1 MANSDR
7 LTLPAL
13 LDRHLAERPDAP
25 ACIDV
30 EKRITYAEFDA
41 LCRKTAAWLAAQ
53 GVRPGDRVA
62 VWLVNRIE
70 WLALLFGLARIG
82 AALVAVNTRFRAA
95 ELEHVLRRSG
105 ARMLVIEPTFKKID
119 FAAILAE
126 VDVAAAQSLEK
137 VAVIRA
143 GSAAPR
149 GVLGKPTVA
158 FDAFERSLS
167 AAPDRSDPEAIVALF
182 TTSGTTK
189 GPKLVMH
196 PQRSIAYHARAVA
209 RGFGLE
215 TADSRVLA
223 AIPFCGVFGFD
234 LVLGALAAGAPAV
247 IMDTFEARAA
257 VELVTRHKISH
268 LFGSDEMARRM
279 MELAPGHDPFP
290 HLRLFGYAAFQ
301 PGSAELGKA
310 GWERRIPLVGLYG
323 SSEAQALFAFQP
335 LALPLE
341 QRIEPGGRPVAGAD
355 AEIRIRDVDSG
366 ELVEIGRSGEIEI
379 RAPSLF
385 AGYHDDAEATA
396 AAVRPDGFFRTGDI
410 GRLRA
415 DGSFVFE
422 TRRGDAI
429 RLGGFLVSPVEI
441 EDTLKRIPAVADAQV
456 VGVELDGR
464 MRCAAF
470 VIPAEGSAAS
480 EAEIV
485 AGAAAIM
492 AAFKVPARVWFLDAF
507 PVTQSANGT
516 KIQRTKLREMAIERL
531 RPSHAA

>member
-82 AALVAVNTRFRAA
+82 AALVAVNTRFRAG

-257 VELVTRHKISH
+257 VELVPRHRVSH

-290 HLRLFGYAAFQ
+290 HLQLFGYAAFQ

-323 SSEAQALFAFQP
+323 SSEARALFAFQP

-385 AGYHDDAEATA
+385 AGYCDDAEATA

-441 EDTLKRIPAVADAQV
+441 EDALKRIPAVADAQV
-456 VGVELDGR
+456 IGIELDGQ
-464 MRCAAF
+464 MRWAAF
-470 VIPAEGSAAS
+470 VIPADGPAPRESEIIAAAAS
-480 EAEIV
+480 
-485 AGAAAIM
+485 IM

-516 KIQRTKLREMAIERL
+516 KIRRNKLRDMAIERL
-531 RPSHAA
+531 RQSHAA

>member
-1 MANSDR
+1 MAER

-13 LDRHLAERPDAP
+13 LDRHLAERPDA
-25 ACIDV
+25 AAFIDG
-30 EKRITYAEFDA
+30 EQRITYAEFDA
-41 LCRKTAAWLAAQ
+41 LCRKSAAWLIAQ
-53 GVRPGDRVA
+53 GVGPGDRVA

-95 ELEHVLRRSG
+95 ELEHVLRGSG
-105 ARMLVIEPTFKKID
+105 ARMLVLEPTFKKID
-119 FAAILAE
+119 FPAILAE
-126 VDVAAAQSLEK
+126 VDPAAAQSLEQ
-137 VAVIRA
+137 VAVVGA
-143 GSAAPR
+143 GSAVLPN
-149 GVLGKPTVA
+149 VLGKPTIA
-158 FDAFERSLS
+158 FDAFEHSRPET
-167 AAPDRSDPEAIVALF
+167 PDRSDPEAIVAQF

-196 PQRSIAYHARAVA
+196 PQRSIAHHARAVA
-209 RGFGLE
+209 RGFGLDAAE
-215 TADSRVLA
+215 SCVLA

-247 IMDTFEARAA
+247 IMDTFEAREA
-257 VELVTRHKISH
+257 VELVGRYKISH

-279 MELAPGHDPFP
+279 MERAPCRDPFP

-310 GWERRIPLVGLYG
+310 GWDRRIPLVGLYG
-323 SSEAQALFAFQP
+323 SSEAQALFAVQP

-341 QRIEPGGRPVAGAD
+341 QRIEPGGMPVAGAE
-355 AEIRIRDVDSG
+355 AEIRIRDLDGG

-385 AGYHDDAEATA
+385 AGYGNDPEATA
-396 AAVRPDGFFRTGDI
+396 AAMHPDGFFRTGDI

-441 EDTLKRIPAVADAQV
+441 EDALKRIPAVADAQV

-470 VIPAEGSAAS
+470 VVPAAGTAPSEGEIIAA
-480 EAEIV
+480 ATAIV
-485 AGAAAIM
+485 AG
-492 AAFKVPARVWFLDAF
+492 FKVPVRVWFLDAF

-516 KIQRTKLREMAIERL
+516 KIQRNKLREMAMERL
-531 RPSHAA
+531 RPPHAA

>member
-1 MANSDR
+1 VTQK

-13 LDRHLAERPDAP
+13 LDRHLVERPHACAFIEAER
-25 ACIDV
+25 
-30 EKRITYAEFDA
+30 RISYAQFDA
-41 LCRKTAAWLAAQ
+41 LGRKTAAWLLAQ

-105 ARMLVIEPTFKKID
+105 ARMLVLEPSFKKID
-119 FAAILAE
+119 FPAILAD
-126 VDVAAAQSLEK
+126 VDPAAAQFLER
-137 VAVIRA
+137 VAVARPPA
-143 GSAAPR
+143 GALSR
-149 GVLGKPTVA
+149 EVLGKPTVA
-158 FDAFERSLS
+158 FDAFERED
-167 AAPDRSDPEAIVALF
+167 ADVPDRSDPEAIVALF

-196 PQRSIAYHARAVA
+196 PQRSIAHHARAVA
-209 RGFGLE
+209 RGFGFD
-215 TADSRVLA
+215 AAGSRALA

-234 LVLGALAAGAPAV
+234 LVLGALTAGAPAV
-247 IMDTFEARAA
+247 IMDTFEAHGA
-257 VELVTRHKISH
+257 VELVARHEITH

-279 MELAPGHDPFP
+279 MELVAGHDPFP
-290 HLRLFGYAAFQ
+290 SVRLFGYAAFQ

-310 GWERRIPLVGLYG
+310 GWARRIPLVGLYG

-335 LALPLE
+335 LDLPLDR
-341 QRIEPGGRPVAGAD
+341 RIEPGGLPVAGKD
-355 AEIRIRDVDSG
+355 AEIRVRDVDSG

-385 AGYHDDAEATA
+385 AGYCNDAEATA
-396 AAVRPDGFFRTGDI
+396 AAMRPDGFFRTGDI

-429 RLGGFLVSPVEI
+429 RLGGFLVSPAEI
-441 EDTLKRIPAVADAQV
+441 EDALKRIPAVADAQV
-456 VGVELDGR
+456 VGVELGGQT
-464 MRCAAF
+464 RCAAF
-470 VIPAEGSAAS
+470 VIPAAGSAPS
-480 EAEIV
+480 EAGVI
-485 AGAAAIM
+485 AGAAAVM
-492 AAFKVPARVWFLDAF
+492 AGFKVPARVWFLEAF

-516 KIQRTKLREMAIERL
+516 KIQRNKLREMAMERL
-531 RPSHAA
+531 RRSDAA

>member
-1 MANSDR
+1 MNER

-13 LDRHLAERPDAP
+13 LDRHLAERPNAP
-25 ACIDV
+25 AFIDG
-30 EKRITYAEFDA
+30 ETISYAEFDA
-41 LCRKTAAWLAAQ
+41 LYRKTAAWLVAQ
-53 GVRPGDRVA
+53 GVRPGDRIA

-105 ARMLVIEPTFKKID
+105 ARMLVLEPTFKKID
-119 FAAILAE
+119 FPAILADL
-126 VDVAAAQSLEK
+126 DVTAAQSVEK
-137 VAVIRA
+137 VAIVRV
-143 GSAAPR
+143 GSATLPD
-149 GVLGKPTVA
+149 VLGKPTVA
-158 FDAFERSLS
+158 FDAFAHPLAEV
-167 AAPDRSDPEAIVALF
+167 PDRSDPEAIVALF

-209 RGFGLE
+209 RGFGFDA
-215 TADSRVLA
+215 ADSRVLA

-247 IMDTFEARAA
+247 IMDTFEARGA
-257 VELVTRHKISH
+257 VELVTRHRISH
-268 LFGSDEMARRM
+268 LFGSDEMVRRM
-279 MELAPGHDPFP
+279 AEIAPGHDPFP

-301 PGSAELGKA
+301 PGNAELGKA

-323 SSEAQALFAFQP
+323 SSEAQALFATQP

-341 QRIEPGGRPVAGAD
+341 QRIEPGGLPVAGGE

-366 ELVEIGRSGEIEI
+366 EIVEIGRSGEIEI

-385 AGYHDDAEATA
+385 AGYHNDAEATA

-441 EDTLKRIPAVADAQV
+441 EDALKRIPAVADAQV
-456 VGVELDGR
+456 VGVELDGHT
-464 MRCAAF
+464 RCAAF
-470 VIPAEGSAAS
+470 VIPASGTAPS
-480 EAEIV
+480 EAEIIS
-485 AGAAAIM
+485 GAAAIM
-492 AAFKVPARVWFLDAF
+492 AGFKVPARVWFLDAF

-516 KIQRTKLREMAIERL
+516 KIQRTKLREMAMERL
-531 RPSHAA
+531 RQSHAA

>member
-1 MANSDR
+1 MAEV

-13 LDRHLAERPDAP
+13 LDRQLAERPDA
-25 ACIDV
+25 AAFIDGEDCISYV
-30 EKRITYAEFDA
+30 GFDR

-70 WLALLFGLARIG
+70 WLALLLGLARIG

-105 ARMLVIEPTFKKID
+105 ARMLVLEPAFKKID
-119 FAAILAE
+119 FPAILAE
-126 VDVAAAQSLEK
+126 IDPAAAQSVET
-137 VAVIRA
+137 VAVVRPDS
-143 GSAAPR
+143 GTLR
-149 GVLGKPTVA
+149 RVLGKPTVA
-158 FDAFERSLS
+158 FDAFDGSDAEASN
-167 AAPDRSDPEAIVALF
+167 RSDPEAIVALF

-196 PQRSIAYHARAVA
+196 PQRSIAHHAQAVA
-209 RGFGLE
+209 RGFGFD
-215 TADSRVLA
+215 APQSRVLA

-234 LVLGALAAGAPAV
+234 LVLGAIAAGAPAV
-247 IMDTFEARAA
+247 IMDTFEAHGA
-257 VELVTRHKISH
+257 VELVARHKISH

-279 MELAPGHDPFP
+279 MELVPGNDPFP

-323 SSEAQALFAFQP
+323 SSEAQALFAYQP
-335 LALPLE
+335 LALPIE
-341 QRIEPGGRPVAGAD
+341 QRIEPGGLPVAGKS
-355 AEIRIRDVDSG
+355 AEIRVRDVDTG
-366 ELVEIGRSGEIEI
+366 ELVEVGRSGEIEI

-385 AGYHDDAEATA
+385 AGYCNDVEATA
-396 AAVRPDGFFRTGDI
+396 AAMRPDGFFRTGDI

-456 VGVELDGR
+456 VGVELDGQ

-470 VIPAEGSAAS
+470 VIPAAGCTPG
-480 EAEIV
+480 EAEII
-485 AGAAAIM
+485 AGARAIM
-492 AAFKVPARVWFLDAF
+492 AGFKVPARVWFLDEF

-516 KIQRTKLREMAIERL
+516 KIQRTRLRDMAIERL
-531 RPSHAA
+531 RSSHAA

>member
-1 MANSDR
+1 MLTSARGARALIRASAASPR
-7 LTLPAL
+7 TGSRPTSTSRAPLAASRSAVTSPIPEVAPVMTQSLPSMPAIGHPHWRCRHSITVQAILVTRRAEAMSMTPHSTLPAL

-25 ACIDV
+25 AFIDG
-30 EKRITYAEFDA
+30 ERPITHAEFDA
-41 LCRKTAAWLAAQ
+41 LCCKTAAWLTAQ
-53 GVRPGDRVA
+53 GVRCGDRVA
-62 VWLVNRIE
+62 VWLVNRVE

-119 FAAILAE
+119 FAA
-126 VDVAAAQSLEK
+126 
-137 VAVIRA
+137 IRA

-279 MELAPGHDPFP
+279 MELAPGRDPFP

-323 SSEAQALFAFQP
+323 SSEAQALFAFLP

-341 QRIEPGGRPVAGAD
+341 QRIEPGGLPGAGAD
-355 AEIRIRDVDSG
+355 AEIRLRDVDSG

-379 RAPSLF
+379 RA
-385 AGYHDDAEATA
+385 
-396 AAVRPDGFFRTGDI
+396 
-410 GRLRA
+410 
-415 DGSFVFE
+415 
-422 TRRGDAI
+422 
-429 RLGGFLVSPVEI
+429 
-441 EDTLKRIPAVADAQV
+441 
-456 VGVELDGR
+456 
-464 MRCAAF
+464 
-470 VIPAEGSAAS
+470 
-480 EAEIV
+480 
-485 AGAAAIM
+485 
-492 AAFKVPARVWFLDAF
+492 
-507 PVTQSANGT
+507 
-516 KIQRTKLREMAIERL
+516 
-531 RPSHAA
+531 

>member
-1 MANSDR
+1 MTDR

-13 LDRHLAERPDAP
+13 IDRHVAERPDAC
-25 ACIDV
+25 AFVDG
-30 EKRITYAEFDA
+30 EKTITYAEFDV
-41 LCRKTAAWLAAQ
+41 LYRKAAAWLRAQ
-53 GVRPGDRVA
+53 GVGPGDRVA
-62 VWLVNRIE
+62 VWLVNRLE

-105 ARMLVIEPTFKKID
+105 ARMLVLEPTFKKID
-119 FAAILAE
+119 FPAILAE
-126 VDVAAAQSLEK
+126 ADPAAAQSLEK
-137 VAVIRA
+137 VAVIGA
-143 GSAAPR
+143 GSRAVPR
-149 GVLGKPTVA
+149 VLGKPAVA
-158 FDAFERSLS
+158 FDAFERSAS
-167 AAPDRSDPEAIVALF
+167 EGPNRSDPEAIVALF

-196 PQRSIAYHARAVA
+196 PQRSIAHHARAVA
-209 RGFGLE
+209 RGFGLDAPE
-215 TADSRVLA
+215 SRVLA

-234 LVLGALAAGAPAV
+234 LALGALAAGAPAV
-247 IMDTFEARAA
+247 IMDTFEARGA
-257 VELVTRHKISH
+257 VELVARHRVSH

-290 HLRLFGYAAFQ
+290 SARLFGYAAFQ

-310 GWERRIPLVGLYG
+310 GWDRRIPLVGLYG
-323 SSEAQALFAFQP
+323 SSEAQALFAYQP

-341 QRIEPGGRPVAGAD
+341 QRIEPGGLPVAGPD
-355 AEIRIRDVDSG
+355 AEIRIRDVDTG
-366 ELVEIGRSGEIEI
+366 ELAETGRSGEIEI
-379 RAPSLF
+379 RAPSLC
-385 AGYHDDAEATA
+385 AGYCNDAEATA
-396 AAVRPDGFFRTGDI
+396 AAMRPDGFFRTGDI

-456 VGVELDGR
+456 VGVELDGQ

-470 VIPAEGSAAS
+470 VIPAAGRAPG
-480 EAEIV
+480 EAEII

-492 AAFKVPARVWFLDAF
+492 AAFKVPARVWFLDEF

-516 KIQRTKLREMAIERL
+516 KIQRNKLREMAL
-531 RPSHAA
+531 AHLPPSHAA

>member
-1 MANSDR
+1 MTER

-13 LDRHLAERPDAP
+13 LDRHLAERPDAT
-25 ACIDV
+25 ALIDG
-30 EKRITYAEFDA
+30 EERISYAELDR
-41 LCRKTAAWLAAQ
+41 LCRKTAAWLLAH

-82 AALVAVNTRFRAA
+82 AALIAVNTRFRAA

-105 ARMLVIEPTFKKID
+105 ARMLVLEPAFKKID
-119 FAAILAE
+119 FPAILAD
-126 VDVAAAQSLEK
+126 VDPAAAQSVET
-137 VAVIRA
+137 VAVVRPD
-143 GSAAPR
+143 SRTMPR
-149 GVLGKPTVA
+149 VLGKPTVA
-158 FDAFERSLS
+158 FDAFGSS
-167 AAPDRSDPEAIVALF
+167 VSDAPDRSDPEAIVALF

-196 PQRSIAYHARAVA
+196 PQRSIACHARAVA
-209 RGFGLE
+209 RGFAFDAPQSL
-215 TADSRVLA
+215 VLA

-234 LVLGALAAGAPAV
+234 LVLGAIAAGAPAV
-247 IMDTFEARAA
+247 IMDTFEAYGA
-257 VELVTRHKISH
+257 VELIARHKISH

-279 MELAPGHDPFP
+279 MELVPGRDPFP

-323 SSEAQALFAFQP
+323 SSEAQALFAYQP
-335 LALPLE
+335 LSLALE
-341 QRIEPGGRPVAGAD
+341 QRIEPGGLPVAGAS
-355 AEIRIRDVDSG
+355 AEIRIRDVETG
-366 ELVEIGRSGEIEI
+366 EVVEAGRSGEIEI

-385 AGYHDDAEATA
+385 AGYCNDAEATA

-410 GRLRA
+410 GRLRE

-422 TRRGDAI
+422 TRCGDAI

-456 VGVELDGR
+456 IGVELDGQ

-470 VIPAEGSAAS
+470 VIPAAGFAPR
-480 EAEIV
+480 EAEII
-485 AGAAAIM
+485 AGARAIM
-492 AAFKVPARVWFLDAF
+492 AGFKVPARVWFLDEF

-516 KIQRTKLREMAIERL
+516 KIQRTKLREMATERL
-531 RPSHAA
+531 RPSNAA

>member
-13 LDRHLAERPDAP
+13 LDRHLTERPDAP
-25 ACIDV
+25 ACIDG

-53 GVRPGDRVA
+53 GVRPGDRIA

-119 FAAILAE
+119 F
-126 VDVAAAQSLEK
+126 
-137 VAVIRA
+137 AVIRA

-247 IMDTFEARAA
+247 IMDTFEAHAA
-257 VELVTRHKISH
+257 FELVARHRISH

-341 QRIEPGGRPVAGAD
+341 QRIEPGGLPVAGAD

-385 AGYHDDAEATA
+385 AGYCNDPEATA
-396 AAVRPDGFFRTGDI
+396 AAMRPDGFFRTGDI
-410 GRLRA
+410 GRLRH

-441 EDTLKRIPAVADAQV
+441 EDALKRIPAVADAQV

-470 VIPAEGSAAS
+470 VIPADGPAPRESEIISAAAS
-480 EAEIV
+480 
-485 AGAAAIM
+485 IM
-492 AAFKVPARVWFLDAF
+492 AGFKVPARVWFLDAF

-516 KIQRTKLREMAIERL
+516 KIQRNRLREMAMERL
-531 RPSHAA
+531 HEPHAA

>member
-257 VELVTRHKISH
+257 VELVARHRVSH

-279 MELAPGHDPFP
+279 MELAPGRDPFP

-385 AGYHDDAEATA
+385 AGYCDDAEATA